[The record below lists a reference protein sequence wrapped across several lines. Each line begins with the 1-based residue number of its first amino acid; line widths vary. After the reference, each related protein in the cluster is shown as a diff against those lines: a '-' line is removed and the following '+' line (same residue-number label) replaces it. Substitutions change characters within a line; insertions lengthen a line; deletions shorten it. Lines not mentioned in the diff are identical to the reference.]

1 MLPMPTGKLIAAGR
15 ASEIFDLGA
24 GRVLRRFRAGGGP
37 EREALVMVHAARHGY
52 PVPRV
57 LEVTADALVLERIE
71 GPTMLAQLRRRPWT
85 LRRHAG
91 LLAELHKRLHEIAA
105 PPPLTAV
112 GSGDRLLH
120 LDLHPDNVILSPSG
134 PFVIDWT
141 NARRGNP
148 ALDVA
153 LTWVIVATSGGPL
166 ARVFLRWFLPH
177 FDRDELLRA
186 LPAAADLRVDDVNVT
201 DRERDAVRR
210 FARRAGT

>member
-1 MLPMPTGKLIAAGR
+1 
-15 ASEIFDLGA
+15 
-24 GRVLRRFRAGGGP
+24 
-37 EREALVMVHAARHGY
+37 
-52 PVPRV
+52 
-57 LEVTADALVLERIE
+57 
-71 GPTMLAQLRRRPWT
+71 
-85 LRRHAG
+85 
-91 LLAELHKRLHEIAA
+91 
-105 PPPLTAV
+105 
-112 GSGDRLLH
+112 
-120 LDLHPDNVILSPSG
+120 VILSPSG